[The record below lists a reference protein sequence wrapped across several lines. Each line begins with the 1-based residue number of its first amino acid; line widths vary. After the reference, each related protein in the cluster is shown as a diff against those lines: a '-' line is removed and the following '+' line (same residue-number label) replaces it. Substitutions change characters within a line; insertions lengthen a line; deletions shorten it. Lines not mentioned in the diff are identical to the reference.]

1 MPASICTFVRAVP
14 AHCLRLQLI
23 SVSFLFLRQYLYFC
37 ASSAFALRTTYAS
50 SVVSASVRT
59 NEKKMC
65 QYLYFCT
72 SSACLRTPCAS
83 SSSVPFFFCKET
95 HALKAVVAPKASD
108 LKEAVGAFELLLNYY
123 QIKETVG
130 LHLCA
135 NSGAPPEA
143 PACEPR

>member
-1 MPASICTFVRAVP
+1 MR
-14 AHCLRLQLI
+14 
-23 SVSFLFLRQYLYFC
+23 
-37 ASSAFALRTTYAS
+37 
-50 SVVSASVRT
+50 
-59 NEKKMC
+59 

-72 SSACLRTPCAS
+72 SSACAPPALPALRCL
-83 SSSVPFFFCKET
+83 FFFFKET
-95 HALKAVVAPKASD
+95 HALTAVVAPKAAD